1 MEKGLLQNRIAC
13 PWVAAIVYLDS
24 MNPYENALVADPVRD
39 QGSESAIRTQL
50 WQAVALLVVIGFLYR
65 QILPALVV
73 NWWSD
78 PNFSHGFFVPLFSLL
93 VVWKER
99 KRLAEIP
106 RKPSWFGLIVI
117 SGALLVLIVGVFGA
131 ELFLSRSSLV
141 LLLAGLI
148 IYFAGWSY
156 FRFLLF
162 PWAVLFL
169 MIPIPVIIYNQ
180 IAFPLQF
187 LASRLATSLLALLG
201 VPVLREGNVINLPTM
216 SLEVVEACSGIRS
229 LVSLTTL
236 AVIYGY
242 FMERRYISRVILAL
256 GAIPIAV
263 AANALRIMGTG
274 LLGEYLSPDMA
285 EGFFHTFSGWIIF
298 CLSLAML
305 YLLHG
310 AFNSAIRWSARKS
323 EAL

>member
-1 MEKGLLQNRIAC
+1 
-13 PWVAAIVYLDS
+13 
-24 MNPYENALVADPVRD
+24 MNPYENALVVDPPRD
-39 QGSESAIRTQL
+39 EGSEAAAQVF
-50 WQAVALLVVIGFLYR
+50 QALVLLVVTGFLYR

-73 NWWSD
+73 NWWND
-78 PNFSHGFFVPLFSLL
+78 PNFSHGFFVPLFSFL

-99 KRLAEIP
+99 KKLAEIP
-106 RKPSWFGLIVI
+106 RQPSWIGLIVI

-148 IYFAGWSY
+148 IYFAGWAH
-156 FRFLLF
+156 FRLLLF

-169 MIPIPVIIYNQ
+169 MIPIPVILYNQ

-187 LASRLATSLLALLG
+187 LASRLATSLLAVLG
-201 VPVLREGNVINLPTM
+201 VPVLREGNVINLSTM

-242 FMERRYISRVILAL
+242 FMERRYPLRVFLAL
-256 GAIPIAV
+256 AAIPIAV
-263 AANALRIMGTG
+263 IANGLRIMGTG

-285 EGFFHTFSGWIIF
+285 EGFFHSFSGWIIF
-298 CLSLAML
+298 LLSLAML
-305 YLLHG
+305 FLLHG
-310 AFNSAIRWSARKS
+310 AFNAVIHWSASKS